1 MNQGQRLTLPF
12 CRARARRDWKSD
24 FSMQDRLPQSRSDAV
39 LQARTGHLAVL
50 KELLPYIWPADRPD
64 LRRRVLLAL
73 GALVIAKAI
82 TLLVPIAYKQIVD
95 LLTGQG
101 GAGAA
106 AGNTSMLGLAALP
119 AMLIVAYGVGR
130 VLMVLFAQFR
140 DIWFTVV
147 AQHAVRELANKTF
160 RHLHQLSLRFH
171 LERRTGGL
179 SRVIERGVNGVD
191 TVVRMAVLNSVPTAV
206 ELLMISGLV
215 AYYFGWIYVVVVLLT
230 VVLYVWF
237 TFSASERRIEIRRDM
252 NESDTEA
259 HSKAVDSLLNY
270 ETVKYFGNEE
280 HEARRFDSSMARY
293 VNAAIRT
300 YTSLGVLNTG
310 QAVIF
315 ALGTVICMLLAARDV
330 SQGVLTVGGFVMI
343 NAILMQLYIPLNFM
357 GMVYREIKQGLIDI
371 ETMFALLNEPAEVV
385 DRPGAKP
392 LRVTNGEIKFENVS
406 FAYDPERPILKHV
419 SFEVP
424 AGKMVAIVGPS
435 GAGKSTISRILFRFY
450 DISSGRVLIDGQNI
464 KNVTQRSL
472 RAALGMVPQ
481 DTVLFNDT
489 IEYNIR
495 YGRPDAPESEVREAA
510 RNAQI
515 HDFIVTLPQGYD
527 SLVGERGLKL
537 SGGEKQR
544 VAIARTILKSPP
556 ILMLDEATSALDSH
570 TEKDIQDALDRV
582 ARDRTSLVIAHRLS
596 TVVHADNIIVLD
608 HGEIVEQGTHPELLA
623 RGGLY
628 ASLWARQREA
638 DEARERLAQVLDEV
652 EVPESRAAE
661 RLEDEALAST

>member
-1 MNQGQRLTLPF
+1 
-12 CRARARRDWKSD
+12 
-24 FSMQDRLPQSRSDAV
+24 MQDLPQSRADAV
-39 LQARTGHLAVL
+39 LKARTGHVAVMR
-50 KELLPYIWPADRPD
+50 ELLPYIWPANRPD
-64 LRRRVLLAL
+64 LRWRVVFALA
-73 GALVIAKAI
+73 ALVAAKAI
-82 TLLVPIAYKQIVD
+82 TLAVPIAYKQVVD
-95 LLTGQG
+95 WLTGHAN
-101 GAGAA
+101 GAGTAA
-106 AGNTSMLGLAALP
+106 ESALGLAAIP

-130 VLMVLFAQFR
+130 VLMVMFTQFR

-147 AQHAVRELANKTF
+147 AQHAVRELAIRTF

-191 TVVRMAVLNSVPTAV
+191 TIVRMAVLNSIPTAV

-215 AYYFGWIYVVVVLLT
+215 AYYFGWIYVVVVLAT
-230 VVLYVWF
+230 VILYVWF
-237 TFSASERRIEIRRDM
+237 TFAASERRIAIRRDM
-252 NESDTEA
+252 NDSDTEA

-280 HEARRFDSSMARY
+280 LEARRFDASMARY
-293 VNAAIRT
+293 VKAAIRT

-310 QAVIF
+310 QAIIF
-315 ALGTVICMLLAARDV
+315 TAGTVICMLLAARDV
-330 SQGVLTVGGFVMI
+330 TRGTLTVGEFVMI
-343 NAILMQLYIPLNFM
+343 NSILMQLYVPLNFM

-371 ETMFALLNEPAEVV
+371 ETMFALLHEPAEIV
-385 DRPGAKP
+385 DQPGAKP
-392 LRVTNGEIKFENVS
+392 LRVKKGEIKFENVS
-406 FAYDPERPILKHV
+406 FAYDPERPILKNV

-450 DISSGRVLIDGQNI
+450 DISRGKVLIDGQNI
-464 KNVTQRSL
+464 EDVTQASL
-472 RAALGMVPQ
+472 RAAIGMVPQ

-495 YGRPDAPESEVREAA
+495 YGKPDASPAEVREAA
-510 RNAQI
+510 RLAQI
-515 HDFIVTLPQGYD
+515 HEFIVTLPQGYD
-527 SLVGERGLKL
+527 ALVGERGLKL

-570 TEKDIQDALDRV
+570 TEKEIQDALERV
-582 ARDRTSLVIAHRLS
+582 AQNRTSLVIAHRLS

-608 HGEIVEQGTHPELLA
+608 HGEIVEQGTHLELLA
-623 RGGLY
+623 KGGLY

-638 DEARERLAQVLDEV
+638 DEARERLAQALE
-652 EVPESRAAE
+652 EEELPPSRAAE

>member
-1 MNQGQRLTLPF
+1 M
-12 CRARARRDWKSD
+12 A
-24 FSMQDRLPQSRSDAV
+24 
-39 LQARTGHLAVL
+39 ARTGHLTVL
-50 KELLPYIWPADRPD
+50 RELAPYIWPAGRPD
-64 LRRRVLLAL
+64 LRMRVVM
-73 GALVIAKAI
+73 ALVALIIAKAI
-82 TLLVPIAYKQIVD
+82 TLMVPIAYKAVVD
-95 LLTGQG
+95 LLTDEATGKQIT
-101 GAGAA
+101 AI
-106 AGNTSMLGLAALP
+106 GLAASP
-119 AMLIVAYGVGR
+119 VFLIVAYGVGR

-140 DIWFTVV
+140 DVWFTAV
-147 AQHAVRELANKTF
+147 AQHAVRELANRTF
-160 RHLHQLSLRFH
+160 RHLHELSLRFH

-179 SRVIERGVNGVD
+179 NRVIERGVTGVD
-191 TVVRMAVLNSVPTAV
+191 TIVRMAVLNSIPTAV

-230 VVLYVWF
+230 VGLYVAF
-237 TFSASERRIEIRRDM
+237 TFWASERRIAIRRDM
-252 NESDTEA
+252 NDSDTEA
-259 HSKAVDSLLNY
+259 HAKAVDSLLNY
-270 ETVKYFGNEE
+270 ETVKYFGNED

-293 VNAAIRT
+293 ERAAIRT

-315 ALGTVICMLLAARDV
+315 TIGTVICMLLAARDV
-330 SQGVLTVGGFVMI
+330 ASGALTIGGFVMI
-343 NAILMQLYIPLNFM
+343 NAILMQLYLPLNFM

-371 ETMFALLNEPAEVV
+371 ETMFALLHEPPEII
-385 DRPGAKP
+385 DRPGAKK
-392 LRVTNGEIKFENVS
+392 LRVKKGEIKFENVS
-406 FAYDPERPILKHV
+406 FAYDPERQILKNV

-450 DISSGRVLIDGQNI
+450 ELTGGRVSIDGQNI
-464 KNVTQRSL
+464 SDVTQSSL
-472 RAALGMVPQ
+472 RAAIGMVPQ

-489 IEYNIR
+489 ILYNIR
-495 YGRPDAPESEVREAA
+495 YGRPEASDAEVREAA
-510 RNAQI
+510 RLAQI
-515 HDFIVTLPQGYD
+515 HDFIMTLPQGYD

-570 TEKDIQDALDRV
+570 TEKEIQDALERV
-582 ARDRTSLVIAHRLS
+582 ARERTSLVIAHRLS

-608 HGEIVEQGTHPELLA
+608 HGEIVEQGTHLDLLA

-638 DEARERLAQVLDEV
+638 DQARERLAQVLDHEP
-652 EVPESRAAE
+652 EPESRAAE
-661 RLEDEALAST
+661 RLEDEALAGN